1 MLARDVYDHTRKW
14 KQSLLQEKTDVKTFE
29 SRCNT
34 DAEYMMR
41 HVWLQDMS
49 MTSQGSE
56 TKLVIREDRPEHS

>member
-1 MLARDVYDHTRKW
+1 M
-14 KQSLLQEKTDVKTFE
+14 TFE

-41 HVWLQDMS
+41 HVCLQGMS

-56 TKLVIREDRPEHS
+56 TKLVIREDRPEHSRVSEAEVLWKELLAC